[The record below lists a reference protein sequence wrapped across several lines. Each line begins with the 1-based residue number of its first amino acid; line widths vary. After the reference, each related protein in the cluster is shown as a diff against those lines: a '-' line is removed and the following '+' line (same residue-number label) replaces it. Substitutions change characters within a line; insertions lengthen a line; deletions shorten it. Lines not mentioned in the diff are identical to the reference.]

1 MRVKYRP
8 IFSKKLNWVYKK
20 LNAFKNNNIKNVYI
34 VYKGTEDIP
43 CRYSYS
49 SLIKHKEFM
58 INLYRNIKVRKLFVE
73 I

>member
-1 MRVKYRP
+1 MRVKCKP
-8 IFSKKLNWVYKK
+8 IFSKKLNWVYRK
-20 LNAFKNNNIKNVYI
+20 LNVFKNSDVKNVYI

-49 SLIKHKEFM
+49 NLIKHKDFM
-58 INLYRNIKVRKLFVE
+58 INLYKNIKVRKLFVE